1 MSDVNSVSGAAPED
15 RRRWLILGVIAIAQL
30 MVILDLT
37 VMNIALPSAQ
47 HALHFTTADRQWV
60 VTAYSLTFGSL
71 LLLGGRLADLLG
83 RKVTFL
89 IGLAGFAGVSAIG
102 GASVNFTM
110 LVTARACQGVFA
122 AILVPSALSLLTTT
136 FTEPKDRGKAFGIYG
151 AIAAGGSAVGLL
163 LGGALTEYLSWRW
176 TLYINLVFAGVAFVG
191 GALLL
196 QRHPSRVKP
205 KLDIPGVVM
214 VSSGL
219 FCLVYGF
226 SNAATHDWST
236 PSTYGFLVAGVAL
249 LIVFAFWQGRAPNP
263 LLPPRVVLD
272 RNRGGA
278 YLSMLIAASGMFGTF
293 LFLTYYLQQ
302 TLGYSPVVTGFA
314 FLPIAGGIAVAA
326 NLSTIVLMPRV
337 GPKPLVATGMLVAAG
352 AAVWLAQLGPHT
364 AYVTGVLGPLIMTGA
379 GLGMVI
385 APSINT
391 GTFGVA
397 PQDAGVASATVT
409 VGQQLGASI
418 GTSLLNTIFASA
430 VDGVRRRARRVGPAH
445 RTPGADRVGP
455 RARLRHRVLVDSRHP
470 GLRLDRGRDPV
481 PPRAA
486 GQSIRAGRSTRRGR
500 GNGGRGRS
508 GHLGLNPLNPV
519 TRGWTPPESGR
530 AGPLFRAAQRPGR
543 GHVGRREVLP
553 EREGVRRRAELP
565 QVQDPGLGLLRGRGV
580 PARYPP
586 QSGVGLGHLLEPAA
600 AAPEHL
606 PVRPGIH
613 EPGQRLD
620 RLPHR
625 HVDQDSGAP
634 GRVPLERADRRGV
647 AVLGLQPPDEA
658 GRRVRRRVHRVEV
671 RHEVREQRAIQGGP
685 QPRDVHLGEYVIHAV
700 MLPAAAGHGNAAHP
714 RLQAE
719 EPIRPPG
726 LTWPVVHS

>member
-1 MSDVNSVSGAAPED
+1 MSDVSTISGAAD
-15 RRRWLILGVIAIAQL
+15 RRRWLVLGVIGIAQL

-47 HALHFTTADRQWV
+47 RALHFTTVDRQWV
-60 VTAYSLTFGSL
+60 VTAYSLAFGSL

-136 FTEPKDRGKAFGIYG
+136 FTDPKDRGKAFGIYG

-176 TLYINLVFAGVAFVG
+176 TRYINLVFAGVAFVG
-191 GALLL
+191 GVMLLPW
-196 QRHPSRVKP
+196 QPSRVKP

-214 VSSGL
+214 VSGAL

-236 PSTYGFLVAGVAL
+236 PSTWGFVAAGVVL
-249 LIVFAFWQGRAPNP
+249 LILFAFWQGRAPNP

-314 FLPIAGGIAVAA
+314 FLPFAGGIALAA
-326 NLSTIVLMPRV
+326 NISTIVLMPRV

-352 AAVWLAQLGPHT
+352 AAVWFAQLGPHT
-364 AYVTGVLGPLIMTGA
+364 GYASGVLGPLILTGV

-397 PQDAGVASATVT
+397 PQDAGVASASVT

-430 VDGVRRRARRVGPAH
+430 VASYAAAHLASARIIGRQTLAGLALAH
-445 RTPGADRVGP
+445 GYDTAFWW
-455 RARLRHRVLVDSRHP
+455 
-470 GLRLDRGRDPV
+470 
-481 PPRAA
+481 AA
-486 GQSIRAGRSTRRGR
+486 GILACGSIVGGILFRR
-500 GNGGRGRS
+500 
-508 GHLGLNPLNPV
+508 
-519 TRGWTPPESGR
+519 
-530 AGPLFRAAQRPGR
+530 GPLFARGTPGGQVSRAM
-543 GHVGRREVLP
+543 EP
-553 EREGVRRRAELP
+553 ET
-565 QVQDPGLGLLRGRGV
+565 
-580 PARYPP
+580 
-586 QSGVGLGHLLEPAA
+586 
-600 AAPEHL
+600 
-606 PVRPGIH
+606 
-613 EPGQRLD
+613 
-620 RLPHR
+620 
-625 HVDQDSGAP
+625 
-634 GRVPLERADRRGV
+634 
-647 AVLGLQPPDEA
+647 EA
-658 GRRVRRRVHRVEV
+658 G
-671 RHEVREQRAIQGGP
+671 P
-685 QPRDVHLGEYVIHAV
+685 AV
-700 MLPAAAGHGNAAHP
+700 SA
-714 RLQAE
+714 
-719 EPIRPPG
+719 
-726 LTWPVVHS
+726 